1 MGEMTWGDVREWEP
15 DSSGGLK
22 LWEWEWEPNSLV
34 DSGLGDVLVDI
45 TTIIIIIIIY
55 CILGCNPQP
64 KILGSPDPLEIGHL
78 KLIGADHGLHASGG
92 VQNDGLARLLGL
104 V

>member
-1 MGEMTWGDVREWEP
+1 
-15 DSSGGLK
+15 
-22 LWEWEWEPNSLV
+22 V

-45 TTIIIIIIIY
+45 TIIIIIIIIIIY

-64 KILGSPDPLEIGHL
+64 KIIGSPDPLEIGHL
-78 KLIGADHGLHASGG
+78 KLIGVDHGLHASGG
-92 VQNDGLARLLGL
+92 MQNDGLAGLLGM

>member
-1 MGEMTWGDVREWEP
+1 
-15 DSSGGLK
+15 
-22 LWEWEWEPNSLV
+22 V

-45 TTIIIIIIIY
+45 TITIIIY
-55 CILGCNPQP
+55 CILEYNPQP
-64 KILGSPDPLEIGHL
+64 KIIGLPDPLEIGHL

-92 VQNDGLARLLGL
+92 VQNDVLVGLLGM

>member
-1 MGEMTWGDVREWEP
+1 M
-15 DSSGGLK
+15 
-22 LWEWEWEPNSLV
+22 

-45 TTIIIIIIIY
+45 TIIIIIIIY

-64 KILGSPDPLEIGHL
+64 KIIGSPDPLEIGHL
-78 KLIGADHGLHASGG
+78 KLIGVDHGLHASGD
-92 VQNDGLARLLGL
+92 VQNDGLAGLLGM